1 MGGALKSRILTLL
14 VLGLLVGFSQLPL
27 LTQHAHLAED
37 QNVHQSGADPGVT
50 DVPSWR
56 VGDKW
61 IYSGTFDPSI
71 LITNTGVSATV
82 GEIRGDST
90 AEVTDILELQFDN
103 RSEWVYKL
111 RMTADFDKSGV
122 ELEGF
127 TGNAE
132 IQFTQ
137 TEYLRVTDFATVKN
151 DLDLYIKFIPYG
163 IGSLTQILGDI
174 TITNEYSPATEA
186 YDFPLRYG
194 ERWTSLTT
202 SSSTWSGQS
211 DYITPFPPPETD
223 TNTTTWEVT
232 DVGQPRNAIGAGIA
246 YSGCDSSYELTS
258 WNSDG
263 VSSGYRWYCPAVNNY
278 AWRHAEEDV
287 GLTIDFRLKQ
297 YMPVGSTGVES
308 NSDPGTRA
316 ECVDVAPERS
326 LTALDSPLEV
336 WVHLDP
342 TCYGTISGV
351 GVEVAYD
358 GTSTTVTTASNGSAS
373 TVLNS
378 GSSID
383 YSATNTDWAS
393 HGIMAKGGDYV
404 GAATITLDEYLVG
417 LDLIADEERAVV
429 IRNRSGIVSTVSSL
443 SGYNVLPGDELT
455 IEVAV
460 VNKGITQS
468 VQTDLRIYHPD
479 ASIFDLT
486 LPALETYESHKVN
499 FTWTVP
505 EDASIGFIPI
515 RWEADPLQVNTA
527 DANSDNDLGEIELFI
542 GRLPTAVL
550 EPIEV
555 YTNVE
560 TLINASGSFDEDGGN
575 VSCLFNIP
583 WYDGTRTPAW
593 TRVESTD
600 CMLNWTWTN
609 DGDYPIE
616 VTITDEEQDEVDAI
630 LDVVIL
636 NRAPNIEVVSARTE
650 VKVEYPVTLYAYAND
665 TDSEDP
671 FPGIVDVY
679 WPNAICEEGYYT
691 RVCTTTAPTEGWHT
705 FQAVGVDDDSAM
717 TMASIDIRFTNINPH
732 GLSVT
737 MTNESGPLPLDVQ
750 QTWHVEEDQL
760 VRLRGQALDS
770 IDDLDGLTHRWWP
783 DDAQPNLIKT
793 FDGRVSE
800 FDMMWETSGLHRM
813 RLEVRDSEGAS
824 SGTYE
829 RWVSV
834 ANVPPIVQPLEE
846 VLPLAE
852 GEEIRLTGNAT
863 DTPSD
868 LDSLIRCWDVDP
880 GLDSNDIGGADDDC
894 DVVGDELVWHWN
906 TSGTHT
912 VIYHVTDDDGVRVSE
927 VLAVDVLNIP
937 PIVRTK
943 DIACNAL
950 ETCILDA
957 TGTIDSLNDLDQIT
971 IVWDL
976 DASVDS
982 NGDGIKDNDADKV
995 GKQIKHEFATKGPY
1009 TIRVMAWDENP
1020 ERPGTRVINIEIGAP
1035 ERTLVEEL
1043 GAALVGGEANPTA
1056 QLSLLAFMIL
1066 VLGLLTRRRRSG
1078 RKQRAIERLDQQQN
1092 AIFSDEEV
1100 GLMPHEISA
1109 RRNRPQD
1116 PPVEGAFDSIR
1127 ASVSDGQSSGP
1138 PIPET
1143 GLPEGWNLEQWEHYG
1158 QQWLDSQLD
1167 NS

>member
-14 VLGLLVGFSQLPL
+14 VLGLMFGFSQVPFI
-27 LTQHAHLAED
+27 T
-37 QNVHQSGADPGVT
+37 HQVQLDDEQDVLRTGTDPGVT
-50 DVPSWR
+50 DLPSWR
-56 VGDKW
+56 IGDKW

-71 LITNTGVSATV
+71 LISDTGVSATV

-90 AEVTDILELQFDN
+90 AEVIDILELQFDN
-103 RSEWVYKL
+103 RTEWVYKL

-122 ELEGF
+122 ELDGF

-132 IQFTQ
+132 IEFTQ
-137 TEYLRVTDFATVKN
+137 TEYLRVSDFATVKN

-202 SSSTWSGQS
+202 ASSTWSGQS

-232 DVGQPRNAIGAGIA
+232 DVGQPRNQNGAGIA
-246 YSGCDSSYELTS
+246 YSGCDASYELTS
-258 WNSDG
+258 WNSNG
-263 VSSGYRWYCPAVNNY
+263 VSTGYRWYCPAVNNY

-308 NSDPGTRA
+308 NSDPGTRPT
-316 ECVDVAPERS
+316 CVDVDPERA
-326 LTALDSPLEV
+326 LTALDSPMDV
-336 WVHLDP
+336 WVHLHP
-342 TCYGTISGV
+342 SCFGTISGV

-358 GTSTTVTTASNGSAS
+358 GTSTTVYTASNGSAS
-373 TVLNS
+373 VTINS
-378 GSSID
+378 GNSID

-393 HGIMAKGGDYV
+393 HGILAKSGNYV
-404 GAATITLDEYLVG
+404 GTATITLDEYLVG

-429 IRNRSGIVSTVSSL
+429 IRNRSGEISTVSSL

-460 VNKGITQS
+460 VNKGITPS
-468 VQTDLRIYHPD
+468 TQTDLRIYHPD
-479 ASIFDLT
+479 SSIFDLV
-486 LPALETYESHKVN
+486 LPSLGTYESHKVN

-505 EDASIGFIPI
+505 ADASIGLIPI
-515 RWEADPLQVNTA
+515 RWESDPLQVNAA

-560 TLINASGSFDEDGGN
+560 TVINASGSFDEDGGN

-583 WYDGTRTPAW
+583 WYDGTRSAAW
-593 TRVESTD
+593 TKVESID

-616 VTITDEEQDEVDAI
+616 VTITDEEQDEVNAI

-650 VKVEYPVTLYAYAND
+650 VKVEHPVTLYAYAND
-665 TDSEDP
+665 TDSEDT

-750 QTWHVEEDQL
+750 QTWHVQEDQ
-760 VRLRGQALDS
+760 VVNLRGQALDS

-783 DDAQPNLIKT
+783 DDQQPNLIKK

-800 FDMMWETSGLHRM
+800 FEMMWETSGLHRM
-813 RLEVRDSEGAS
+813 RLEVSDSEGAS

-834 ANVPPIVQPLEE
+834 ANVPPVVEPLEE

-852 GEEIRLTGNAT
+852 GEEVRLVGNAT

-868 LDSLIRCWDVDP
+868 YDSLIRCWDVDP
-880 GLDSNDIGGADDDC
+880 GLDSNDFGGADDDC
-894 DVVGDELVWHWN
+894 DVAGDELVWHWN

-927 VLAVDVLNIP
+927 VLSIEVLNIP

-943 DIACNAL
+943 SVVCNAL
-950 ETCILDA
+950 ETCVLDA
-957 TGTIDSLNDLDQIT
+957 TDTIDSLNDLDQIT
-971 IVWDL
+971 VVWDL
-976 DASVDS
+976 DTSVDS
-982 NGDGIKDNDADKV
+982 NGDGIKNNDADEV
-995 GKQIKHEFATKGPY
+995 GKQIEHVFKKRGSY
-1009 TIRVMAWDENP
+1009 SIRVMAWDENP
-1020 ERPGTRVINIEIGAP
+1020 ERPGTRVLNIEIGAP
-1035 ERTLVEEL
+1035 ERTIVEEM
-1043 GAALVGGEANPTA
+1043 GAALVGEEANPIA
-1056 QLSLLAFMIL
+1056 QLSLLVIMFL
-1066 VLGLLTRRRRSG
+1066 LLGLMTRRRRSG
-1078 RKQRAIERLDQQQN
+1078 RYQRAMDRMDQQQN

-1116 PPVEGAFDSIR
+1116 PPVERAFDSVIP
-1127 ASVSDGQSSGP
+1127 ADTQSSGP

-1143 GLPEGWNLEQWEHYG
+1143 GLPNGWTPEQWEYYG
-1158 QQWLDSQLD
+1158 NQWLDSQLD

>member
-14 VLGLLVGFSQLPL
+14 VLGLMFGFSQVPFI
-27 LTQHAHLAED
+27 T
-37 QNVHQSGADPGVT
+37 HQVQLDDEQDVLRTGTDPGVT
-50 DVPSWR
+50 DLPSWR
-56 VGDKW
+56 IGDKW

-71 LITNTGVSATV
+71 LISDTGVSATV

-90 AEVTDILELQFDN
+90 AEVIDILELQFDN
-103 RSEWVYKL
+103 RTEWVYKL

-122 ELEGF
+122 ELDGF

-132 IQFTQ
+132 IEFTQ
-137 TEYLRVTDFATVKN
+137 TEYLRVSDFATVKN

-202 SSSTWSGQS
+202 ASSTWSGQS

-232 DVGQPRNAIGAGIA
+232 DVGQPRNQNGAGIA
-246 YSGCDSSYELTS
+246 YSGCDASYELTS
-258 WNSDG
+258 WNSNG
-263 VSSGYRWYCPAVNNY
+263 VSTGYRWYCPAVNNY

-308 NSDPGTRA
+308 NSDPGTRPT
-316 ECVDVAPERS
+316 CVDVDPERA
-326 LTALDSPLEV
+326 LTALDSPMDV
-336 WVHLDP
+336 WVHLHP
-342 TCYGTISGV
+342 SCFGTISGV

-358 GTSTTVTTASNGSAS
+358 GTSTTVYTASNGSAS
-373 TVLNS
+373 VTINS
-378 GSSID
+378 GNSID

-393 HGIMAKGGDYV
+393 HGILAKSGNYV
-404 GAATITLDEYLVG
+404 GTATITLDEYLVG

-429 IRNRSGIVSTVSSL
+429 IRNRSGEISTVSSL

-460 VNKGITQS
+460 VNKGITPS
-468 VQTDLRIYHPD
+468 TQTDLRIYHPD
-479 ASIFDLT
+479 SSIFDLV
-486 LPALETYESHKVN
+486 LPSLGTYESHKVN

-505 EDASIGFIPI
+505 ADASIGLIPI
-515 RWEADPLQVNTA
+515 RWESDPLQVNAA

-560 TLINASGSFDEDGGN
+560 TVINASGSFDEDGGN

-583 WYDGTRTPAW
+583 WYDGTRSAAW
-593 TRVESTD
+593 TKVESID

-616 VTITDEEQDEVDAI
+616 VTITDEEQDEVNAI

-650 VKVEYPVTLYAYAND
+650 VKVEHPVTLYAYAND
-665 TDSEDP
+665 TDSEDT

-750 QTWHVEEDQL
+750 QTWHVQEDQ
-760 VRLRGQALDS
+760 VVNLRGQALDS

-783 DDAQPNLIKT
+783 DDQQPNLIKK

-800 FDMMWETSGLHRM
+800 FEMMWETSGLHRM
-813 RLEVRDSEGAS
+813 RLEVSDSEGAS

-834 ANVPPIVQPLEE
+834 ANVPPVVEPLEE

-852 GEEIRLTGNAT
+852 GEEVRLVGNAT

-868 LDSLIRCWDVDP
+868 YDSLVRCWDVDP
-880 GLDSNDIGGADDDC
+880 GLDSNDFGGADDDC
-894 DVVGDELVWHWN
+894 DVAGDELVWHWN

-927 VLAVDVLNIP
+927 VLSIEVLNIP

-943 DIACNAL
+943 SVVCNAL
-950 ETCILDA
+950 ETCVLDA
-957 TGTIDSLNDLDQIT
+957 TDTIDSLNDLDQIT
-971 IVWDL
+971 VVWDL
-976 DASVDS
+976 DTSVDS
-982 NGDGIKDNDADKV
+982 NGDGIKNNDADEV
-995 GKQIKHEFATKGPY
+995 GKQIEHVFKKRGSY
-1009 TIRVMAWDENP
+1009 SIRVMAWDENP
-1020 ERPGTRVINIEIGAP
+1020 ERPGTRVLNIEIGAP
-1035 ERTLVEEL
+1035 ERTIVEEM
-1043 GAALVGGEANPTA
+1043 GAALVGEEANPIA
-1056 QLSLLAFMIL
+1056 QLSLLVIMFL
-1066 VLGLLTRRRRSG
+1066 LLGLMTRRRRSG
-1078 RKQRAIERLDQQQN
+1078 RHQRAMDRMDQQQN

-1109 RRNRPQD
+1109 RRNRPHD
-1116 PPVEGAFDSIR
+1116 PPVDHAFDSVIP
-1127 ASVSDGQSSGP
+1127 ASTQSTGP

-1143 GLPEGWNLEQWEHYG
+1143 GLPNGWTPEQWEHYG

>member
-1 MGGALKSRILTLL
+1 MGGVLKSRVLTLL
-14 VLGLLVGFSQLPL
+14 VLACMIGFSQIPL
-27 LTQHAHLAED
+27 VEHNILSSDERIIQR
-37 QNVHQSGADPGVT
+37 SGSDPGVT
-50 DVPSWR
+50 DLPTWR

-71 LITNTGVSATV
+71 LITDTGVSANV
-82 GEIRGDST
+82 GEIRGDAT

-103 RSEWVYKL
+103 GTEWVYKL
-111 RMTADFDKSGV
+111 RMSADFDKSGV

-137 TEYLRVTDFATVKN
+137 TEYLRVSDFATVKN

-202 SSSTWSGQS
+202 ASSQWSGQS

-246 YSGCDSSYELTS
+246 YSGCDASYELTS

-263 VSSGYRWYCPAVNNY
+263 VSTGYRWYCPAVNNY

-297 YMPVGSTGVES
+297 YMPVGATGVES
-308 NSDPGTRA
+308 NSDPGIRPT
-316 ECVDVAPERS
+316 CVDVDPERS

-336 WVHLDP
+336 WIHLNP
-342 TCYGTISGV
+342 SCYGTIDGV

-358 GTSTTVTTASNGSAS
+358 GASTTVYTASNGSAS
-373 TVLNS
+373 TTIDS
-378 GSSID
+378 GNSID
-383 YSATNTDWAS
+383 YSATNTDWSS
-393 HGIMAKGGDYV
+393 HGIMAKSGSYV

-417 LDLIADEERAVV
+417 LDLIADEERAVI
-429 IRNRSGIVSTVSSL
+429 IRNRSGVVSTVSSL
-443 SGYNVLPGDELT
+443 SGYNVLPGDDLT

-460 VNKGITQS
+460 VNKGITTS
-468 VQTDLRIYHPD
+468 TATDLRIYHPD
-479 ASIFDLT
+479 GSIFDLG
-486 LPALETYESHKVN
+486 LPPLATYESHKVN

-505 EDASIGFIPI
+505 ADAAIGTLPI
-515 RWEADPLQVNTA
+515 RWESDPLQVNTA
-527 DANSDNDLGEIELFI
+527 DADADNDLGEIELFI

-560 TLINASGSFDEDGGN
+560 TVINASGSFDEDGGN
-575 VSCLFNIP
+575 VSCLFNVP
-583 WYDGTRTPAW
+583 WYDGTRSAAW
-593 TRVESTD
+593 TRVESMD

-609 DGDYPIE
+609 DGEYPVE
-616 VTITDEEQDEVDAI
+616 VTITDEEQDQVEGI

-636 NRAPNIEVVSARTE
+636 NRAPNIEVISARNE
-650 VKVEYPVTLYAYAND
+650 VKVEHPVTLYAYAND

-750 QTWHVEEDQL
+750 QTWHVQEDQM
-760 VRLRGQALDS
+760 VNLRGQALDS

-800 FDMMWETSGLHRM
+800 FEMMWETSGLHRM
-813 RLEVRDSEGAS
+813 RLEVSDSEGAS

-834 ANVPPIVQPLEE
+834 ANVPPVVQPLEQ

-852 GEEIRLTGNAT
+852 GEEVRLVGNAT

-868 LDSLIRCWDVDP
+868 YDTLIRCWDVDP

-927 VLAVDVLNIP
+927 ILSIEVLNIP

-943 DIACNAL
+943 DIVCNAL
-950 ETCILDA
+950 EACLLDA
-957 TGTIDSLNDLDQIT
+957 TGTIDSINDLDQIT
-971 IVWDL
+971 VVWDL
-976 DASVDS
+976 DTSVDS
-982 NGDGIKDNDADKV
+982 NGDGVKDNDADKI
-995 GKQIKHEFATKGPY
+995 GKQIEHVFTREGSY
-1009 TIRVMAWDENP
+1009 TIRVIAWDENP
-1020 ERPGTRVINIEIGAP
+1020 ERPGTRVINVEIGAP
-1035 ERTLVEEL
+1035 ERTIVEEL
-1043 GAALVGGEANPTA
+1043 GAAFIGDEANPVA
-1056 QLSLLAFMIL
+1056 QLSLLAFMLL
-1066 VLGLLTRRRRSG
+1066 VLGMMTRRRRSG
-1078 RKQRAIERLDQQQN
+1078 RHQRAMERLDQQQN

-1116 PPVEGAFDSIR
+1116 PPVERAFDS
-1127 ASVSDGQSSGP
+1127 VSTAPAPTTGP
-1138 PIPET
+1138 PLPEG
-1143 GLPEGWNLEQWEHYG
+1143 GLPEGWTMEQWEHYG
-1158 QQWLDSQLD
+1158 QQWLDSQAD

>member
-1 MGGALKSRILTLL
+1 MGGQLKPRVLTLL
-14 VLGLLVGFSQLPL
+14 VLGLMLGFGQIPMIEHHTQLVD
-27 LTQHAHLAED
+27 EEKI
-37 QNVHQSGADPGVT
+37 HQSGADPGVT
-50 DVPSWR
+50 DLPTWR

-71 LITNTGVSATV
+71 LITDTGVSANV

-90 AEVTDILELQFDN
+90 AEVIDLLELEFDN
-103 RSEWVYKL
+103 RTEWVYKL
-111 RMTADFDKSGV
+111 RMSADFDKSGV

-132 IQFTQ
+132 IKFTQ
-137 TEYLRVTDFATVKN
+137 TEYLRVSDFATVKN

-202 SSSTWSGQS
+202 ASSQWSGQS

-232 DVGQPRNAIGAGIA
+232 KVGQPRNAIGAGIA

-263 VSSGYRWYCPAVNNY
+263 VSTGYRWYCPAVNNY

-297 YMPVGSTGVES
+297 YLPVGATDVES
-308 NSDPGTRA
+308 NSDPGNRLA
-316 ECVDVAPERS
+316 CVDVVPERS
-326 LTALDSPLEV
+326 LTALDSPFEV
-336 WVHLDP
+336 WVHLSP
-342 TCYGTISGV
+342 SCYATVAGV
-351 GVEVAYD
+351 AVEVVYD
-358 GTSTTVTTASNGSAS
+358 GTSTTLNTASNGS
-373 TVLNS
+373 LNTIFDS
-378 GSSID
+378 GNSSD

-393 HGIMAKGGDYV
+393 HGVIAKAGNFV
-404 GAATITLDEYLVG
+404 GAATVTLDEYLVG
-417 LDLIADEERAVV
+417 LDLIADEDRAVV
-429 IRNRSGIVSTVSSL
+429 IRNRSGVVSTVSTL
-443 SGYNVLPGDELT
+443 SGYNVLPGDDLT
-455 IEVAV
+455 VEVAV
-460 VNKGITQS
+460 VNRGITAS
-468 VQTDLRIYHPD
+468 TPSDLRIYHPD
-479 ASIFDLT
+479 GSSFDLF
-486 LPALETYESHKVN
+486 LPSLSTYESHKVN

-505 EDASIGFIPI
+505 VDASIGHIPI
-515 RWEADPLQVNTA
+515 QWEADPLKVNTGDA
-527 DANSDNDLGEIELFI
+527 DSDNDLGEIQLFV

-575 VSCLFNIP
+575 VSCSFNIP
-583 WYDGTRTPAW
+583 WYDGTRTSAV
-593 TRVESTD
+593 TRVESID

-609 DGDYPIE
+609 DGEYPIE
-616 VTITDEEQDEVDAI
+616 VTITDEEQDEIETV
-630 LDVVIL
+630 LDVVVL
-636 NRAPNIEVVSARTE
+636 NRAPNIEVVSARNE
-650 VKVEYPVTLYAYAND
+650 VKVEHPVTLYAYAND

-671 FPGIVDVY
+671 FPGVVDVY

-717 TMASIDIRFTNINPH
+717 TMASIDIRFTNIDPH

-737 MTNESGPLPLDVQ
+737 MTNESGPIHLDVQ
-750 QTWHVEEDQL
+750 QTWHVEEDQI
-760 VRLRGQALDS
+760 VTLRGQALDS
-770 IDDLDGLTHRWWP
+770 IDDLDGLKHRWWP

-800 FDMMWETSGLHRM
+800 FEMMWETSGLHRM
-813 RLEVRDSEGAS
+813 RLEVSDTDGAS

-834 ANVPPIVQPLEE
+834 ANVPPVVQPLEE

-852 GEEIRLTGNAT
+852 GEEIRLVGNAT

-868 LDSLIRCWDVDP
+868 YDSLVRCWDVDP
-880 GLDSNDIGGADDDC
+880 GRDSNDIGGADDDC
-894 DVVGDELVWHWN
+894 DVKGDELVWHWN
-906 TSGTHT
+906 TSGSHT
-912 VIYHVTDDDGVRVSE
+912 VIYHVTDDDGVRVSQILTVE
-927 VLAVDVLNIP
+927 VLNIP

-943 DIACNAL
+943 DIVCNAL
-950 ETCILDA
+950 ETCVLDA
-957 TGTIDSLNDLDQIT
+957 TGTIDSLNDLDLIT
-971 IVWDL
+971 VVWDL
-976 DASVDS
+976 DTMTDS

-995 GKQIKHEFATKGPY
+995 GKQIEHVFKKQGTY
-1009 TIRVMAWDENP
+1009 SIRVMAWDENP
-1020 ERPGTRVINIEIGAP
+1020 ERPGTRTINVEIGAP
-1035 ERTLVEEL
+1035 ERTIVEDL
-1043 GAALVGGEANPTA
+1043 SAALVGEEANPIV
-1056 QLSLLAFMIL
+1056 QLSLLAFIML
-1066 VLGLLTRRRRSG
+1066 TLGLVTRKRRSG
-1078 RKQRAIERLDQQQN
+1078 RHQRAMNRLDEQQN

-1116 PPVEGAFDSIR
+1116 PPVQGAFEAFRSQN
-1127 ASVSDGQSSGP
+1127 STPSGP
-1138 PIPET
+1138 PLPQS
-1143 GLPEGWNLEQWEHYG
+1143 GLPEGWTTEQWEHYG
-1158 QQWLDSQLD
+1158 QQWLDSQVD

>member
-14 VLGLLVGFSQLPL
+14 VLGLMFGFSQVPL
-27 LTQHAHLAED
+27 IT
-37 QNVHQSGADPGVT
+37 HQVQLDDEQDVLRTGTDPGVT
-50 DVPSWR
+50 DLPSWR
-56 VGDKW
+56 IGDKW

-71 LITNTGVSATV
+71 LISDTGVSATV

-90 AEVTDILELQFDN
+90 AEVIDILELQFDN
-103 RSEWVYKL
+103 RTEWVYKL

-122 ELEGF
+122 ELDGF

-132 IQFTQ
+132 IEFTQ
-137 TEYLRVTDFATVKN
+137 TEYLRVSDFATVKN

-202 SSSTWSGQS
+202 ASSTWSGQS

-232 DVGQPRNAIGAGIA
+232 DVGQPRNQNGAGIA
-246 YSGCDSSYELTS
+246 YSGCDASYELTS
-258 WNSDG
+258 WNSNG
-263 VSSGYRWYCPAVNNY
+263 VSTGYRWYCPAVNNY

-297 YMPVGSTGVES
+297 YMPVESTGVES
-308 NSDPGTRA
+308 NSDPGTRPT
-316 ECVDVAPERS
+316 CVDVDPERA
-326 LTALDSPLEV
+326 LTALDSPMDV
-336 WVHLDP
+336 WVHLHP
-342 TCYGTISGV
+342 SCFGTISGV

-358 GTSTTVTTASNGSAS
+358 GTSTTVYTASNGSAS
-373 TVLNS
+373 VTINS
-378 GSSID
+378 GNSID

-393 HGIMAKGGDYV
+393 HGILAKSGNYV
-404 GAATITLDEYLVG
+404 GTATITLDEYLVG

-429 IRNRSGIVSTVSSL
+429 IRNRSGEISTVSSL

-460 VNKGITQS
+460 VNKGITPS
-468 VQTDLRIYHPD
+468 TQTDLRIYHPD
-479 ASIFDLT
+479 SSIFDLV
-486 LPALETYESHKVN
+486 LPSLGTYESHKVN

-505 EDASIGFIPI
+505 ADASIGLIPI
-515 RWEADPLQVNTA
+515 RWESDPLQVNAA

-555 YTNVE
+555 YTNDE
-560 TLINASGSFDEDGGN
+560 TVINASGSFDEDGGN

-583 WYDGTRTPAW
+583 WYDGTRSAAW
-593 TRVESTD
+593 TKVESID

-616 VTITDEEQDEVDAI
+616 VTITDEEQDEVNAI

-650 VKVEYPVTLYAYAND
+650 VKVEHPVTLYAYAND
-665 TDSEDP
+665 TDSEDT

-750 QTWHVEEDQL
+750 QTWHVQEDQ
-760 VRLRGQALDS
+760 VVNLRGQALDS

-783 DDAQPNLIKT
+783 DDQQPNLIKK

-800 FDMMWETSGLHRM
+800 FEMMWETSGLHRM
-813 RLEVRDSEGAS
+813 RLEVSDSEGAS

-834 ANVPPIVQPLEE
+834 ANVPPVVEPLEE

-852 GEEIRLTGNAT
+852 GEEVRLLGNAT

-868 LDSLIRCWDVDP
+868 YDSLVRCWDVDP
-880 GLDSNDIGGADDDC
+880 GLDSNDFGGADDDC
-894 DVVGDELVWHWN
+894 DVAGDELVWHWN

-927 VLAVDVLNIP
+927 VLSIEVLNIP

-943 DIACNAL
+943 SVVCNAL
-950 ETCILDA
+950 ETCVLDA
-957 TGTIDSLNDLDQIT
+957 TDTIDSLNDLDQIT
-971 IVWDL
+971 VVWDL
-976 DASVDS
+976 DTSVDS
-982 NGDGIKDNDADKV
+982 NGDGIKNNDADEV
-995 GKQIKHEFATKGPY
+995 GKQIEHVFKKRGSY
-1009 TIRVMAWDENP
+1009 SIRVMAWDENP
-1020 ERPGTRVINIEIGAP
+1020 ERPGTRVLNIEIGAP
-1035 ERTLVEEL
+1035 ERTIVEEM
-1043 GAALVGGEANPTA
+1043 GAALVGEEANPIA
-1056 QLSLLAFMIL
+1056 QLSLLVIMFL
-1066 VLGLLTRRRRSG
+1066 LLGLMTRRRRSG
-1078 RKQRAIERLDQQQN
+1078 RHQRAMDRMDQQQN

-1116 PPVEGAFDSIR
+1116 PPVNHAFDSVIP
-1127 ASVSDGQSSGP
+1127 ASTQSTGP

-1143 GLPEGWNLEQWEHYG
+1143 GLPNGWTPEQWEHYG

>member
-1 MGGALKSRILTLL
+1 MGGALKSRTLTLL
-14 VLGLLVGFSQLPL
+14 VLGLLVGFSQSPL
-27 LTQHAHLAED
+27 IVQQPGLED
-37 QNVHQSGADPGVT
+37 SQEIQRTGSDPGVT
-50 DVPSWR
+50 DLPSWR

-71 LITNTGVSATV
+71 LITNTGVAASV

-103 RSEWVYKL
+103 RTEWVYKL

-137 TEYLRVTDFATVKN
+137 TEYLRVSDFATVKN

-186 YDFPLRYG
+186 YDFPLRNG

-232 DVGQPRNAIGAGIA
+232 KVGEPRNSIGAGVA
-246 YSGCDSSYELTS
+246 YSGCDASYELSS

-263 VSSGYRWYCPAVNNY
+263 VSTGYRWYCPAVNNY
-278 AWRHAEEDV
+278 AWRHSEEDV

-297 YMPVGSTGVES
+297 YMPVGATGVES
-308 NSDPGTRA
+308 NSDPGIRPN
-316 ECVDVAPERS
+316 CVEVAPERA
-326 LTALDSPLEV
+326 LTALDSPMEV

-342 TCYGTISGV
+342 SCYGNLDGV
-351 GVEVAYD
+351 GVEIAYD
-358 GTSTTVTTASNGSAS
+358 GTSTTVYTSPNGSVN
-373 TVLNS
+373 TTIDS
-378 GSSID
+378 GNGID
-383 YSATNTDWAS
+383 YSSTNTDWAS
-393 HGIMAKGGDYV
+393 HGIMAKSGNYV
-404 GAATITLDEYLVG
+404 GASTITLDEYLVG
-417 LDLIADEERAVV
+417 LDLIADEARAVV
-429 IRNRSGIVSTVSSL
+429 IRNRSGEVSTVSSL

-460 VNKGITQS
+460 VNKGITSSTPTQ
-468 VQTDLRIYHPD
+468 LRIYHPD
-479 ASIFDLT
+479 GSIFDLG
-486 LPALETYESHKVN
+486 LPSLATYESHKVD

-505 EDASIGFIPI
+505 ADADIGMIPI
-515 RWEADPLQVNTA
+515 LWESDPLQVNTA
-527 DANSDNDLGEIELFI
+527 DANSDNDIGEIELFI

-550 EPIEV
+550 EPIEI

-583 WYDGTRTPAW
+583 WYDGTRTAAW
-593 TRVESTD
+593 TRVESLD

-616 VTITDEEQDEVDAI
+616 VTITDEEQDQVQGI

-650 VKVEYPVTLYAYAND
+650 VKVEHPVTLYAYAND
-665 TDSEDP
+665 TDSEDS
-671 FPGIVDVY
+671 FPGVVDVY
-679 WPNAICEEGYYT
+679 WPNAICDEGYYT
-691 RVCTTTAPTEGWHT
+691 RICTTTAPTEGWHT

-717 TMASIDIRFTNINPH
+717 TMASIDIRFTNIDPH

-737 MTNESGPLPLDVQ
+737 MTNDSGPLPLDVQ
-750 QTWHVEEDQL
+750 QTWHVQEDQI
-760 VRLRGQALDS
+760 VNLRGQALDS
-770 IDDLDGLTHRWWP
+770 VDDLDGLTHRWWP

-793 FDGRVSE
+793 FDGRISE
-800 FDMMWETSGLHRM
+800 FEMMWETSGLHRM
-813 RLEVRDSEGAS
+813 RLEVSDSEGAS

-834 ANVPPIVQPLEE
+834 ANVPPVVQPLEG

-852 GEEIRLTGNAT
+852 GEEVRLVGNAT

-868 LDSLIRCWDVDP
+868 YDSLVRCWDIDP

-894 DVVGDELVWHWN
+894 DIIGDELIWHWN

-912 VIYHVTDDDGVRVSE
+912 VIYHVTDDDGVRVSQI
-927 VLAVDVLNIP
+927 LSIDVLNIP

-943 DIACNAL
+943 EISCLAL

-971 IVWDL
+971 VVWDL
-976 DASVDS
+976 DTSVDS

-995 GKQIKHEFATKGPY
+995 GKRIEHTFTKQGSY

-1020 ERPGTRVINIEIGAP
+1020 ERPGTRVINVEIGAP
-1035 ERTLVEEL
+1035 ERTLVEDL
-1043 GAALVGGEANPTA
+1043 GAALAGDEANPIA
-1056 QLSLLAFMIL
+1056 QLSLLAFVL
-1066 VLGLLTRRRRSG
+1066 VLLAMMTRRRRSG
-1078 RKQRAIERLDQQQN
+1078 RHQRAIERLDRQQN
-1092 AIFSDEEV
+1092 AIFSDEDV
-1100 GLMPHEISA
+1100 GLMPHEVSA

-1116 PPVEGAFDSIR
+1116 PPVERAFDS
-1127 ASVSDGQSSGP
+1127 AVTVEPVSSAP
-1138 PIPET
+1138 PLPVS
-1143 GLPEGWNLEQWEHYG
+1143 GLPDGWTMEQWEHYG
-1158 QQWLDSQLD
+1158 QQWLDSQVD

>member
-1 MGGALKSRILTLL
+1 MGGVLKSRVLTLL
-14 VLGLLVGFSQLPL
+14 ILGCMVGFSQIPL
-27 LTQHAHLAED
+27 IEHSVLLSDE
-37 QNVHQSGADPGVT
+37 QNIKRTGSDPGVT
-50 DVPSWR
+50 DLPSWR
-56 VGDKW
+56 IGDKW

-71 LITNTGVSATV
+71 LITNTGVSANV
-82 GEIRGDST
+82 GEIRGDAT

-103 RSEWVYKL
+103 GTEWVYKL
-111 RMTADFDKSGV
+111 RMSADFDKSGV

-137 TEYLRVTDFATVKN
+137 TEYLRVSDFATVKN

-194 ERWTSLTT
+194 ERWASETT
-202 SSSTWSGQS
+202 ASSQWSGQS

-232 DVGQPRNAIGAGIA
+232 DIGQPRNSIGAGIA
-246 YSGCDSSYELTS
+246 YSGCDASYELTS

-263 VSSGYRWYCPAVNNY
+263 VSTGYRWYCPAVNNY

-297 YMPVGSTGVES
+297 YMPVGATGVES
-308 NSDPGTRA
+308 NSDPGTRPT
-316 ECVDVAPERS
+316 CVDVDPERS

-336 WVHLDP
+336 WVHLSP
-342 TCYGTISGV
+342 SCYGTIDGV
-351 GVEVAYD
+351 GVEIAYD
-358 GTSTTVTTASNGSAS
+358 GATTTVYTGSNGSTSTTID
-373 TVLNS
+373 S

-383 YSATNTDWAS
+383 YSATNTDWSS
-393 HGIMAKGGDYV
+393 HGIMAKSGSYV
-404 GAATITLDEYLVG
+404 GAATITLDEFLVG
-417 LDLIADEERAVV
+417 LDLIADEERAVI
-429 IRNRSGIVSTVSSL
+429 IRNRSGVVSTVSSL
-443 SGYNVLPGDELT
+443 SGYNVLPGDDLT

-460 VNKGITQS
+460 VNKGITS
-468 VQTDLRIYHPD
+468 SAATDLRIYHPD
-479 ASIFDLT
+479 GSIFDLG
-486 LPALETYESHKVN
+486 LPSLSTYESHKVS

-505 EDASIGFIPI
+505 LDAAIGTLPI
-515 RWEADPLQVNTA
+515 RWESDPLQVNTA
-527 DANSDNDLGEIELFI
+527 DANADNDLGEIELFI

-560 TLINASGSFDEDGGN
+560 TAINASGSFDEDGGN

-583 WYDGTRTPAW
+583 WYDGTRTAAW
-593 TRVESTD
+593 TRVESMD

-609 DGDYPIE
+609 DGEYPIE
-616 VTITDEEQDEVDAI
+616 VTITDEEQDQVEAI

-636 NRAPNIEVVSARTE
+636 NRAPNIEIISARSE

-705 FQAVGVDDDSAM
+705 FQAVGVDDDSSM
-717 TMASIDIRFTNINPH
+717 SMASIDIRFTNINPH

-737 MTNESGPLPLDVQ
+737 MNNESGPLPLDVQ
-750 QTWHVEEDQL
+750 QTWHVQEDQI
-760 VRLRGQALDS
+760 VNLRGQALDS

-800 FDMMWETSGLHRM
+800 FEMMWETSGLHRM
-813 RLEVRDSEGAS
+813 RLEVSDTEGAS

-834 ANVPPIVQPLEE
+834 ANVPPVVQPLQQ

-852 GEEIRLTGNAT
+852 GEEVRLVGNAT

-868 LDSLIRCWDVDP
+868 YDTLIRCWDVDP

-894 DVVGDELVWHWN
+894 DVVGDELIWHWN
-906 TSGTHT
+906 MSGTHT
-912 VIYHVTDDDGVRVSE
+912 VVYHVTDDDGVRVSE
-927 VLAVDVLNIP
+927 VLSIEVLNIP

-943 DIACNAL
+943 EIVCNAL
-950 ETCILDA
+950 DACVLDA
-957 TGTIDSLNDLDQIT
+957 TGTIDSMNDLDQIT
-971 IVWDL
+971 VVWDL
-976 DASVDS
+976 DTSVDS
-982 NGDGIKDNDADKV
+982 NGDGVKDNDADKI
-995 GKQIKHEFATKGPY
+995 GKQIEHVFTRQGSY
-1009 TIRVMAWDENP
+1009 TIRVIAWDENP
-1020 ERPGTRVINIEIGAP
+1020 ERPGTRVINVEIGAP
-1035 ERTLVEEL
+1035 ERTVVEEL
-1043 GAALVGGEANPTA
+1043 GAALIGDEANPIA
-1056 QLSLLAFMIL
+1056 QLSLLAF
-1066 VLGLLTRRRRSG
+1066 LLLTLAMMTRRRRSG
-1078 RKQRAIERLDQQQN
+1078 RQQRAMDRLDQQQN

-1116 PPVEGAFDSIR
+1116 PPVERAFDSVDR
-1127 ASVSDGQSSGP
+1127 PSVPSTGP
-1138 PIPET
+1138 PIPES
-1143 GLPEGWNLEQWEHYG
+1143 GLPEGWTMEQWEHYG

-1167 NS
+1167 NG

>member
-1 MGGALKSRILTLL
+1 MGGVLKPRVLTLL
-14 VLGLLVGFSQLPL
+14 VLALMLGFSQIPVIKHHVQLV
-27 LTQHAHLAED
+27 EN
-37 QNVHQSGADPGVT
+37 QNIQRSGTDPGVSDLPT
-50 DVPSWR
+50 WR
-56 VGDKW
+56 IGDKW

-71 LITNTGVSATV
+71 LIADTGVSASV

-90 AEVTDILELQFDN
+90 AEVIDILELQFDN
-103 RSEWVYKL
+103 RTEWVYKL

-122 ELEGF
+122 ELEGY

-137 TEYLRVTDFATVKN
+137 TEYLRVSDFATVKN

-202 SSSTWSGQS
+202 ASSQWSGQS

-232 DVGQPRNAIGAGIA
+232 KIGQPRNTIGAGIA
-246 YSGCDSSYELTS
+246 YSGCDASYELTS

-263 VSSGYRWYCPAVNNY
+263 VSTGYRWYCPAVNNY

-297 YMPVGSTGVES
+297 YIPVGATGFES
-308 NSDPGTRA
+308 NSDPGSRPT
-316 ECVDVAPERS
+316 CIDVAPERT
-326 LTALDSPLEV
+326 LTALDSPLDV
-336 WVHLDP
+336 WVHLSP
-342 TCYGTISGV
+342 SCYGNIDGV
-351 GVEVAYD
+351 GVEISYD
-358 GTSTTVTTASNGSAS
+358 GTTTTVYTTSNGSAN
-373 TVLNS
+373 TEIDS
-378 GSSID
+378 GNNID

-393 HGIMAKGGDYV
+393 HGIMAKSGNFV

-429 IRNRSGIVSTVSSL
+429 IRNRSGVVSTVSSL

-460 VNKGITQS
+460 VNKGITS
-468 VQTDLRIYHPD
+468 STATDLRIYHPD
-479 ASIFDLT
+479 GSTFDLA
-486 LPALETYESHKVN
+486 LPSLSTYESHKVN

-505 EDASIGFIPI
+505 ADATIEYVPI
-515 RWEADPLQVNTA
+515 RWEADPVQLNTGDA
-527 DANSDNDLGEIELFI
+527 DPNNDIGEIQLFI

-560 TLINASGSFDEDGGN
+560 TLINASGSYDEDGGN

-583 WYDGTRTPAW
+583 WYDGTRTSAW
-593 TRVESTD
+593 TRVESID

-609 DGDYPIE
+609 DGEYPIE
-616 VTITDEEQDEVDAI
+616 VTITDEEQDEIQTI

-636 NRAPNIEVVSARTE
+636 NRAPNIEVVSARNE
-650 VKVEYPVTLYAYAND
+650 VKVEHPVTLYAYGND

-671 FPGIVDVY
+671 FPGVVDVY

-691 RVCTTTAPTEGWHT
+691 RVCTTTALTEGWHT
-705 FQAVGVDDDSAM
+705 FQAIGVDDDSAM
-717 TMASIDIRFTNINPH
+717 TIASIDIRFTNINPH

-737 MTNESGPLPLDVQ
+737 MTNDSGPLPLDVQ
-750 QTWHVEEDQL
+750 QTWHVREDQ
-760 VRLRGQALDS
+760 VVTLRGQALDS
-770 IDDLDGLTHRWWP
+770 IDDLDSLKHRWWP

-800 FDMMWETSGLHRM
+800 FDIMWETSGLHRM
-813 RLEVRDSEGAS
+813 RLEVSDSEGAS

-829 RWVSV
+829 RWVNV
-834 ANVPPIVQPLEE
+834 ANVPPVVQPLGE

-852 GEEIRLTGNAT
+852 GEEIRLVGNAT

-868 LDSLIRCWDVDP
+868 FDSLIRCWDVDP
-880 GLDSNDIGGADDDC
+880 GIDSNDIGGADDDC
-894 DVVGDELVWHWN
+894 DVYGDELVWHWN
-906 TSGTHT
+906 TSGEHT

-927 VLAVDVLNIP
+927 VLTVEVLNIP

-943 DIACNAL
+943 DVACNAL
-950 ETCILDA
+950 ETCVLDA
-957 TGTIDSLNDLDQIT
+957 TSTIDSINDLDLIT
-971 IVWDL
+971 IIWDL
-976 DASVDS
+976 DTSVDS
-982 NGDGIKDNDADKV
+982 NGDGIKDNDADKI
-995 GKQIKHEFATKGPY
+995 GKRIDHVFTKQGSY
-1009 TIRVMAWDENP
+1009 TIQVIAWDENP
-1020 ERPGTRVINIEIGAP
+1020 ERPGTQTINIEIGAP
-1035 ERTLVEEL
+1035 DRTIVEDL
-1043 GAALVGGEANPTA
+1043 SAALVGEEAEPVA
-1056 QLSLLAFMIL
+1056 QLSLLAFMML
-1066 VLGLLTRRRRSG
+1066 LLGLMTRKRRSG
-1078 RKQRAIERLDQQQN
+1078 RHNRAMERLDDRQN

-1116 PPVEGAFDSIR
+1116 PPVEGLFNDEHS
-1127 ASVSDGQSSGP
+1127 QNSSPAGP
-1138 PIPET
+1138 PLPES
-1143 GLPEGWNLEQWEHYG
+1143 GLPEGWTQEQWEHYG
-1158 QQWLDSQLD
+1158 QQWLDSQVD